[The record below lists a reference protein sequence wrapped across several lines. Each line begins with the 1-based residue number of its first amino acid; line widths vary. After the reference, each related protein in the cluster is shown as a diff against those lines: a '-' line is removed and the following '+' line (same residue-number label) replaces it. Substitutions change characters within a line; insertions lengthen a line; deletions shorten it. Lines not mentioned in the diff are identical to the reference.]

1 MSLFEVRI
9 HGRGGQGVVSAAEM
23 LSVAVFT
30 EGKHAQAIPSFGS
43 ERMGAPV
50 QSFVRFSDNDIRTRE
65 PVIEPDCLI
74 IQDVTLVSQDST
86 FAGLK
91 DGGYV
96 LLNTTHTIEELG
108 IADKLKGIPESH
120 LMVVNATGL
129 AREHLGRPIP
139 NAALIGGFSAIT
151 GQLTIEAIEKAIRTK
166 FSGPVAD
173 GNVAAARAAYDVV
186 KKAKGLS

>member
-1 MSLFEVRI
+1 
-9 HGRGGQGVVSAAEM
+9 
-23 LSVAVFT
+23 
-30 EGKHAQAIPSFGS
+30 
-43 ERMGAPV
+43 V
-50 QSFVRFSDNDIRTRE
+50 QSFVRFSDHNIRTRE

-120 LMVVNATGL
+120 LIVVNATGL

-151 GQLTIEAIEKAIRTK
+151 GQLTIEAIEKAIRMK
-166 FSGPVAD
+166 FSGPVAE

>member
-30 EGKHAQAIPSFGS
+30 EGNHAQAIPSFGS

-50 QSFVRFSDNDIRTRE
+50 QSFVRFSDIDIRTRE

-74 IQDVTLVSQDST
+74 IQDVTLLSHDST

-91 DGGYV
+91 EGGYV
-96 LLNTTHTIEELG
+96 LINSTHTIEELG
-108 IADKLKGIPESH
+108 IADKLKKIPPEH

-151 GQLTIEAIEKAIRTK
+151 GQLKIESIEEAIHKK
-166 FSGPVAD
+166 FAGPVGD
-173 GNVAAARAAYDVV
+173 GNVAAARAAYNEVL
-186 KKAKGLS
+186 KAKGLN

>member
-30 EGKHAQAIPSFGS
+30 EGNHAQAIPSFGS

-50 QSFVRFSDNDIRTRE
+50 QSFVRFSDVDIRTRE

-74 IQDVTLVSQDST
+74 IQDVTLLSHDST
-86 FAGLK
+86 FSGLK
-91 DGGYV
+91 EGGYV
-96 LLNTTHTIEELG
+96 LINSTHTIEELG
-108 IADKLKGIPESH
+108 IADKLKKIPPEH

-151 GQLTIEAIEKAIRTK
+151 GQLKIESIEEAIHKK
-166 FSGPVAD
+166 FAGPVGD
-173 GNVAAARAAYDVV
+173 GNVAAARAAYNEVL
-186 KKAKGLS
+186 KAKGLN

>member
-65 PVIEPDCLI
+65 PVTEPDCLI
-74 IQDVTLVSQDST
+74 IQDVTLVNNDST

-108 IADKLKGIPESH
+108 IADKLKNIPAEH
-120 LMVVNATGL
+120 LMVVNASGL

-151 GQLTIEAIEKAIRTK
+151 GQLKIDSIEQAIRKK
-166 FSGPVAD
+166 FAGPIAD
-173 GNVAAARAAYDVV
+173 GNTAAARAAYEEV
-186 KKAKGLS
+186 KKAKGLN

>member
-50 QSFVRFSDNDIRTRE
+50 QSFVRFSDHDIRTRE

-74 IQDVTLVSQDST
+74 IQDVTLVNNEST

-108 IADKLKGIPESH
+108 IADKLKNIPPEH

-151 GQLTIEAIEKAIRTK
+151 GQLSIDSIEQAIRKK
-166 FSGPVAD
+166 FAGPIAD
-173 GNVAAARAAYDVV
+173 GNTAAARAAYEEV
-186 KKAKGLS
+186 KKAKGLN